1 MAYESEI
8 APLAAAWIRRKQLE
22 ARMIAAETVKLLGA
36 AMGGGPGASARS
48 DGAIEISPEA
58 MLAMFGQ
65 GQGG

>member
-1 MAYESEI
+1 
-8 APLAAAWIRRKQLE
+8 
-22 ARMIAAETVKLLGA
+22 MIAAETVKLLGA